1 MDHFA
6 LIVDN
11 GDFLARNEIIASENR
26 TDSPFPKT
34 EIATSPL
41 DSKEKVPGGPL
52 QANPLYS

>member
-26 TDSPFPKT
+26 TDSPFLKT

-52 QANPLYS
+52 QANPL